1 MKKYKL
7 VCIDVDGTLINSN
20 KEIPQENIK
29 ALKKACESGVT
40 IAIASG
46 RSPWSVKELLKTI
59 GIEGYGVC
67 LNGSYVIHDN
77 IEISKTAINDDR
89 VNEILNIVSKYN
101 VRTFFSTTKFNITN
115 KIPLGTNLNSVTNQ
129 KENIVCNDLNGLRE
143 ELNKFSGL
151 ILKVSIM
158 EEDLKIYKK
167 LREEFEKTNLFQ
179 VEQSDINYLD
189 INTRGINKFIG
200 VKKLAEHLNLD
211 LSQVICIGDNE
222 NDIDM
227 IKNCGLGI
235 AMANS
240 CKKLIDICDTVTL
253 SNDDCGVAR
262 AIYDYVIS

>member
-1 MKKYKL
+1 MNEYKL
-7 VCIDVDGTLINSN
+7 VCIDVDGTLVNSN
-20 KEIPQENIK
+20 KEIPAENIK
-29 ALKKACESGVT
+29 ALKKACESGIA

-46 RSPWSVKELLKTI
+46 RSPWSVKALLDEL
-59 GIEGYGVC
+59 GISGYGIC
-67 LNGSYVIHDN
+67 LNGAYVVDGN
-77 IEISKTAINDDR
+77 IEILRSEIDHDR
-89 VNEILNIVSKYN
+89 VRKISEIVNKYD
-101 VRTFFSTTKFNITN
+101 VKAFFSAPTINITN
-115 KIPLGTNLNSVTNQ
+115 KPIAAENFNSVVNQ
-129 KENIVCNDLNGLRE
+129 KEFIVCSNYDKLKH
-143 ELNKFSGL
+143 ELNKYDNS
-151 ILKVSIM
+151 ILKVSIL
-158 EEDLKIYKK
+158 EEDTEKYIKI
-167 LREEFEKTNLFQ
+167 REEFEKTNLFQ

-253 SNDDCGVAR
+253 SNDDCGVAQ